1 MSHTQPH
8 LSSQELTISQK
19 AEKLLAEVPSYVTI
33 VAAAKKRTVA
43 EVQAAIQGG
52 IRHIGHN
59 YVQEGRQMLASL
71 PSHERE
77 LITYH
82 LIGHLQRNKAAQAVQ
97 LFDVI
102 QTLDSLELAQELE
115 HRCQTLQKTLPVL
128 IEVNS
133 GREPNKSGIFPEHT
147 LQLAEAIQALPHLRL
162 EGLMTMGPWLE
173 EPEKL
178 RPFFRATR
186 QLYGELQKIPA
197 FQSTLRYL
205 SMGMSD
211 SYLIAIEE
219 GANMVR
225 IGTLLFGARY

>member
-1 MSHTQPH
+1 MSNTQHPP
-8 LSSQELTISQK
+8 QELTISQK
-19 AEKLLAEVPSYVTI
+19 AEKLLDEIPPYVTI
-33 VAAAKKRTVA
+33 VAAAKQRTAA

-59 YVQEGRQMLASL
+59 YVQEAKQMLASL
-71 PSHERE
+71 PSQQRE
-77 LITYH
+77 LISYH
-82 LIGHLQRNKAAQAVQ
+82 LIGHLQRNKVGQAVQ

-102 QTLDSLELAQELE
+102 QTIDSLELAQELE
-115 HRCQTLQKTLPVL
+115 QRCQPLKKTLPVL

-133 GREPNKSGIFPEHT
+133 GREPNKNGIFPEHT
-147 LQLAEAIQALPHLRL
+147 LQLAEAIQHLPHLRL

-173 EPEKL
+173 EAEKL

-186 QLYGELQKIPA
+186 QLYDELQKTPA

-219 GANMVR
+219 GATMVR
-225 IGTLLFGARY
+225 IGTLLFGERPK

>member
-1 MSHTQPH
+1 MSNTQHPF
-8 LSSQELTISQK
+8 QELTISQK
-19 AEKLLAEVPSYVTI
+19 AEKLLAEVPPYVTI
-33 VAAAKKRTVA
+33 VAAAKQRTVA

-59 YVQEGRQMLASL
+59 YVQEAKQMLASF
-71 PSHERE
+71 SSQQRE
-77 LITYH
+77 LISYH
-82 LIGHLQRNKAAQAVQ
+82 LIGHLQRNKVGQAVQ

-102 QTLDSLELAQELE
+102 QTLDSLDLAQELE
-115 HRCQTLQKTLPVL
+115 QRCQALDKTLPVL

-133 GREPNKSGIFPEHT
+133 GREPNKNGIFPEHT
-147 LQLAEAIQALPHLRL
+147 FQLAEAIQHLPHLRL

-173 EPEKL
+173 EAEKL

-186 QLYGELQKIPA
+186 QLYDALQKNPA
-197 FQSTLRYL
+197 FQSTLCYL

-219 GANMVR
+219 GATMVR
-225 IGTLLFGARY
+225 IGTLLFGDRPK